1 MIFLSSLLTD
11 PKVLRSDGSTSF
23 KLLSDAPVT
32 QTSPKPEPSLMRTA
46 VPACQIG
53 ASLDL
58 DSLTFL
64 DKVAAKRGTAAH
76 PFLA

>member
-11 PKVLRSDGSTSF
+11 PKVLRSDRSTSF
-23 KLLSDAPVT
+23 KLLSEAPVT
-32 QTSPKPEPSLMRTA
+32 QTGAESNADCCSG
-46 VPACQIG
+46 VPNACQIG
-53 ASLDL
+53 ASWDL